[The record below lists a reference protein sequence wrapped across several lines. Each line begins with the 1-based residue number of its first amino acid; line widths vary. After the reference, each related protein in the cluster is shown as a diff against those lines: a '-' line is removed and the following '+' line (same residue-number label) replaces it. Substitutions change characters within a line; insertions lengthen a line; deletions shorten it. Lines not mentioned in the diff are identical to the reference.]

1 MNLDSNVY
9 NTISYVIAKYV
20 INKMLLYF
28 VTPSKAEVKG
38 DLYIY
43 NYTYEECHNMI
54 IIHLFN
60 DVCSSFKVLILRTW
74 RKLVSYLSMH
84 RLKYQ

>member
-38 DLYIY
+38 DLYI
-43 NYTYEECHNMI
+43 I
-54 IIHLFN
+54 IRMKNVI
-60 DVCSSFKVLILRTW
+60 I
-74 RKLVSYLSMH
+74 
-84 RLKYQ
+84 